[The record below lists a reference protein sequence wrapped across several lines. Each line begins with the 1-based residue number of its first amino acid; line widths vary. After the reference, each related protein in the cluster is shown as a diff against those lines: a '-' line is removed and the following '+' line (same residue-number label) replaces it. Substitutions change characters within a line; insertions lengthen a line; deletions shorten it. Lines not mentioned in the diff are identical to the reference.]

1 MSRVCPITGK
11 GPVSGNNR
19 SHSVVATRRVWNVN
33 LQKYKIEVNGQMVE
47 VRMSARAY
55 RTLNK
60 SVKAKAAE
68 APKDVTAPKAEVKA
82 EAKPVETKPVEA
94 AKPAVEEK
102 PAKKA
107 APKAKAVKAEKPEEK
122 KADEAK

>member
-19 SHSVVATRRVWNVN
+19 SHSVLATRRVWNVN
-33 LQKYKIEVNGQMVE
+33 LQKYKIEINGKMVE

-60 SVKAKAAE
+60 SVKAKE
-68 APKDVTAPKAEVKA
+68 AKTEGKPVEKKA
-82 EAKPVETKPVEA
+82 EAVA
-94 AKPAVEEK
+94 
-102 PAKKA
+102 
-107 APKAKAVKAEKPEEK
+107 
-122 KADEAK
+122 EAK